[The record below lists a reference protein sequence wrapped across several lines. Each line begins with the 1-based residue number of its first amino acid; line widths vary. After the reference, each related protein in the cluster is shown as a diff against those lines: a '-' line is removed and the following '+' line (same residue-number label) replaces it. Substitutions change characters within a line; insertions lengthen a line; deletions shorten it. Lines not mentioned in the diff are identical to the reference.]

1 MAYKEKKLNK
11 ADIEALYSG
20 LGSMPEEKP
29 NKGKKP
35 GTVKRSGNKKT
46 ATKKK

>member
-11 ADIEALYSG
+11 ADIEALYNS

-35 GTVKRSGNKKT
+35 GAVKRSGNKKP
-46 ATKKK
+46 AKKKK

>member
-1 MAYKEKKLNK
+1 MAKEVKLNNK
-11 ADIEALYSG
+11 NDVQAVYDF
-20 LGSMPEEKP
+20 LGSMPDEKP
-29 NKGKKP
+29 KKGKKP